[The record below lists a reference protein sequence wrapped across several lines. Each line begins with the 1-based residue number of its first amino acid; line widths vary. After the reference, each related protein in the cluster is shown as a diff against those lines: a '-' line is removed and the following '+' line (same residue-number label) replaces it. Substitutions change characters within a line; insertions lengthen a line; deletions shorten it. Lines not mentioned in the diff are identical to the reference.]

1 MNIDPEIQRPFSRAR
16 AFTLV
21 EVLIGTAVVGI
32 MMAVLFV
39 GLAQGYTNLNT
50 SRQNLRATQILTQKM
65 EAFRLC
71 LWTNIN
77 NLPTTF
83 VDYYNGGGSGSNGP
97 STEYYGTITVGAATN
112 IPSSV
117 SYYSQIKLVTV
128 SVNWTNYF
136 YDRPIPHTRQMQTL
150 CAYNGLVNYIF
161 GYTP

>member
-1 MNIDPEIQRPFSRAR
+1 MKIDPDIQRPFLRER

-21 EVLIGTAVVGI
+21 EVLIGTAVVAI

-50 SRQNLRATQILTQKM
+50 SRQNLRATQILTQKA
-65 EAFRLC
+65 EAVRLC

-77 NLPTTF
+77 NLPATF
-83 VDYYNGGGSGSNGP
+83 VDYYNGGSGSNGP
-97 STEYYGTITVGAATN
+97 ATEYYGTISVGAATN

-117 SYYSQIKLVTV
+117 SYYSQIKLITISVT
-128 SVNWTNYF
+128 WTNYL
-136 YDRPIPHTRQMQTL
+136 YDRPISHTRQMQTL